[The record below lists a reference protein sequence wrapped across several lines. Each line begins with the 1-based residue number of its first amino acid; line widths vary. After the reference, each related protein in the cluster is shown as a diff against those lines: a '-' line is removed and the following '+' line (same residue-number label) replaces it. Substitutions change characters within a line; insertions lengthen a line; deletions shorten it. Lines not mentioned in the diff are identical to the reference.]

1 MPIKTNSS
9 AIHRRIRRSP
19 SPVLAYAIPWL
30 VVMLGSV
37 IPAWPFMLSQP
48 LLPPFGYL
56 LLLGW
61 RQLRPG
67 RLPVWAGLPLGLVDD
82 LFSGQPMGSA
92 MLLWSASM
100 LALDIIEFRFP
111 WRNFLVEWLVA
122 SGMII
127 AYLLLT
133 TLIANASGGA
143 TPLVK
148 IFPQLAFAILLYP
161 VVGRLVARCDN
172 FRLVRFRVLG

>member
-1 MPIKTNSS
+1 M
-9 AIHRRIRRSP
+9 
-19 SPVLAYAIPWL
+19 
-30 VVMLGSV
+30 
-37 IPAWPFMLSQP
+37 
-48 LLPPFGYL
+48 
-56 LLLGW
+56 
-61 RQLRPG
+61 
-67 RLPVWAGLPLGLVDD
+67 WAGLPLGLVDD